1 MTTDSF
7 SLTLLQMDEWVELLI
22 TYDEVEAQI
31 IKDILEAENVPV
43 VINSLKIRPYPV
55 SIGRIG
61 EIKILVNRGNIE
73 KAQEILKI
81 MKGSSEDGVI

>member
-1 MTTDSF
+1 
-7 SLTLLQMDEWVELLI
+7 MDEWVELLV
-22 TYDEVEAQI
+22 TYDEIEAEI
-31 IKDILEAENVPV
+31 IKDILDAENIPV

-81 MKGSSEDGVI
+81 MKGSPEDGVI

>member
-1 MTTDSF
+1 
-7 SLTLLQMDEWVELLI
+7 MDEWVELLI

-61 EIKILVNRGNIE
+61 EIKILVNKGNIE

-81 MKGSSEDGVI
+81 MKGSPEDGVI

>member
-1 MTTDSF
+1 
-7 SLTLLQMDEWVELLI
+7 MDEWVELLV
-22 TYDEVEAQI
+22 TYDEIEAEI
-31 IKDILEAENVPV
+31 IKDILDAENVPV